1 MARPKIAVYK
11 FSSCAGC
18 QLQILNIEEHLLEIA
33 GAVDLAY
40 FVMARREKGAGPYD
54 IGFVEGAVTSPE
66 EVARIKE
73 VRAECKTLV
82 ALGTCAAFGGI
93 PTLKNWAPQRAME
106 ERVYQD
112 LSVIH
117 SVRAYPID
125 QYVKVDA
132 YLRGCPIDRTEF
144 LDLVKSALV
153 GTRPYL
159 RAHSICTECK
169 LSENVCLFETE
180 RALCMGPVTA
190 AGCGAFCPS
199 VGRACAGCRG
209 PSDDAN
215 AVSLAK
221 TWLEH
226 GAGPDEIRR
235 RFRLY
240 AGECEAYQKG
250 VAVL

>member
-1 MARPKIAVYK
+1 MRPRIAVYK

-18 QLQILNIEEHLLEIA
+18 QLQILNIEDHLLDIV

-40 FVMARREKGAGPYD
+40 FVMARREKGAGPFD

-66 EVARIKE
+66 EVAKIKE
-73 VRAECKTLV
+73 VREECKVLV

-93 PTLKNWAPQRAME
+93 PTLKNWTPQREVEA
-106 ERVYQD
+106 RVYQD

-132 YLRGCPIDRTEF
+132 YLRGCPIDREEF
-144 LDLVKSALV
+144 LELVKSALL
-153 GTRPYL
+153 GKKPYL

-169 LSENVCLFETE
+169 LSENVCLFLGE
-180 RALCMGPVTA
+180 RQLCMGPVTA

-199 VGRACAGCRG
+199 VGRACQGCRG
-209 PSDDAN
+209 PSDDPNTRALVK
-215 AVSLAK
+215 AMLAFG
-221 TWLEH
+221 H
-226 GAGPDEIRR
+226 GPDDIRR
-235 RFRLY
+235 RFRLF
-240 AGECEAYQKG
+240 AGEAEAFQKG
-250 VAVL
+250 VSML